1 MYSLTPVFLSFIIQT
16 YQTNVIRRLLW
27 QEEKILEVS
36 QRLFLE
42 KGYDNTTIQ
51 DIVDEL
57 GGLTKGAIYHHFKSK
72 EEIMDALSEKMFTSN
87 NPFEEVK
94 KRKDLNALEK
104 MRLAIKLNQADEKQV
119 ELTRQAIPLL
129 KNPRILASMLESN
142 RKFLCPYWQELIEEG
157 QKDGSIQTQYPEELS
172 EFLVLMDLWMLP
184 SVFPADDEG
193 IHNRHKFIFQLLE
206 KIGLPLYDQEIGD
219 LLESLPYFSQ
229 DQTD

>member
-1 MYSLTPVFLSFIIQT
+1 MARNKYPEVTV
-16 YQTNVIRRLLW
+16 
-27 QEEKILEVS
+27 EKILEVS

-104 MRLAIKLNQADEKQV
+104 MLLAIKLNQADEKQV

>member
-1 MYSLTPVFLSFIIQT
+1 MARNKYPEVTV
-16 YQTNVIRRLLW
+16 
-27 QEEKILEVS
+27 EKILEVS

-142 RKFLCPYWQELIEEG
+142 RKFLCPYWQELIEEW
-157 QKDGSIQTQYPEELS
+157 QKDGSIQTQNPEELS